1 MSLNIY
7 MQFLKWRVVSNSLLG
22 VRKNEKIWKSLFYGF
37 SAGII
42 TPVRVGE
49 YLGRKLAFE
58 DVGLLK
64 VTIATIIEKFASL
77 FIVLF
82 VGCLAST
89 LFLSIYYS
97 FLYSIPIILLFFV
110 ILTFLI
116 LFFKGYMFS
125 SNLFNNLADKFDFIN
140 NIKIELMYVREI
152 NSKSI
157 KLLMSYSLI
166 FYFVII
172 FQYALLAK
180 GFDES
185 GDIFLFLL
193 AGVLIMFVKSILS
206 FLSFADLGIRESTS
220 VFLLDK
226 MGYTKAVGFNSAI
239 FLFLINLVIPSL
251 VGMFLLFQKD
261 KE

>member
-140 NIKIELMYVREI
+140 NIKIELMYFREI

-157 KLLMSYSLI
+157 KLLI
-166 FYFVII
+166 NTNFFY
-172 FQYALLAK
+172 LC
-180 GFDES
+180 
-185 GDIFLFLL
+185 
-193 AGVLIMFVKSILS
+193 
-206 FLSFADLGIRESTS
+206 
-220 VFLLDK
+220 
-226 MGYTKAVGFNSAI
+226 
-239 FLFLINLVIPSL
+239 
-251 VGMFLLFQKD
+251 
-261 KE
+261 